1 MERNEYMEI
10 KDLLHKQDLKL
21 TRIEER
27 LTDYKEVSD
36 RSNKALEIAKKN
48 SEEIKE
54 IKEKNKWFSRAIVGA
69 VITALVGLLFVY
81 LKLGLGV
88 N

>member
-1 MERNEYMEI
+1 MEKNEYMEI

-48 SEEIKE
+48 SEEIE
-54 IKEKNKWFSRAIVGA
+54 ELKEKNKWFSRAIIGA
-69 VITALVGLLFVY
+69 FITALIGLLFVY